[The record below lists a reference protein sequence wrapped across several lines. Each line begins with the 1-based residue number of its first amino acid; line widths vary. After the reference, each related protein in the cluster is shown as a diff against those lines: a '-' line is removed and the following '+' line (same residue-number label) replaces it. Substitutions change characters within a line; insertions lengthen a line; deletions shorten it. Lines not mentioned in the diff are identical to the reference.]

1 MLSERFF
8 DILTHA
14 SGLVAGKYR
23 QALARHNSLSG
34 KRLLARFSQSTCLNE
49 HLMLGSSHPA
59 LAKPVL
65 CEQDEVAH
73 SALT

>member
-14 SGLVAGKYR
+14 SGLVAGKDR

-34 KRLLARFSQSTCLNE
+34 RRLLATFPPSSYRRG
-49 HLMLGSSHPA
+49 HLRPGCSHPA

-65 CEQDEVAH
+65 CGQDEGAP
-73 SALT
+73 SALN

>member
-14 SGLVAGKYR
+14 SGWVAGENR
-23 QALARHNSLSG
+23 PALAHYNLLSDKSL
-34 KRLLARFSQSTCLNE
+34 RTAFARSTCLRGGMRPACS
-49 HLMLGSSHPA
+49 HLA

-65 CEQDEVAH
+65 CGQDEGTH
-73 SALT
+73 SALN

>member
-14 SGLVAGKYR
+14 SGLVAGKDR
-23 QALARHNSLSG
+23 QALARCNPLSG
-34 KRLLARFSQSTCLNE
+34 KGLLTTCPHSTCLRGGLRPGCS
-49 HLMLGSSHPA
+49 HLA

-65 CEQDEVAH
+65 WGQDEPAP
-73 SALT
+73 SALN

>member
-14 SGLVAGKYR
+14 SGVVAGENR
-23 QALARHNSLSG
+23 QALARHNSLS
-34 KRLLARFSQSTCLNE
+34 RNSLLTTFAHIGCLRG
-49 HLMLGSSHPA
+49 HLRPECSHLA

-65 CEQDEVAH
+65 GGQDEAAD
-73 SALT
+73 SALN